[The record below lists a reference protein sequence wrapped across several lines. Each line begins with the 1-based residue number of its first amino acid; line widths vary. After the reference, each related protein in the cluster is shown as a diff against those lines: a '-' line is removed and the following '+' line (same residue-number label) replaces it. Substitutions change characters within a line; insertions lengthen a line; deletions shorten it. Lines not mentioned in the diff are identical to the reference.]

1 MPKVVEAFQIHQNV
15 RNIHIY
21 IIVVKYVKKSAEK
34 SKYGEFN
41 DREKYAKIREV
52 SDQQARKIELRPS
65 QICPEYG

>member
-41 DREKYAKIREV
+41 DREKYARIREV
-52 SDQQARKIELRPS
+52 SDQ
-65 QICPEYG
+65 